1 MPVVLPM
8 TRPSAVYSRK
18 APGRRSHPLT
28 RSPGEG
34 AAGDPEEP
42 VSGRSRYS
50 NLSDCH
56 FQGDDRHRFRKA
68 AAFSAGPRGA
78 SGPRRFVLSHAAIS
92 TVYARG
98 PPGRTNIK

>member
-1 MPVVLPM
+1 MVLAI
-8 TRPSAVYSRK
+8 TSPSAVSSRK
-18 APGRRSHPLT
+18 APGLRSHALT
-28 RSPGEG
+28 RPWGG
-34 AAGDPEEP
+34 TAAEPAEP
-42 VSGRSRYS
+42 VRGRSKYS

-56 FQGDDRHRFRKA
+56 FHGEDRHRCRKA